1 MKKVNN
7 NYYSVSGEGI
17 VTATTTEGMKADILD
32 KVERMYNF
40 VKSMGDE
47 LPMLRFS
54 QILDEMMEIAK
65 DIDEKGQMDDE
76 QMYDVWELI
85 MMFGDEVANNM
96 PIGYA
101 REYLEMRLS
110 TIIKVLQG
118 EKVIVRG

>member
-1 MKKVNN
+1 MQKVNN
-7 NYYSVSGEGI
+7 NYYSASGEDI
-17 VTATTTEGMKADILD
+17 VTATTTEGMKTDILD
-32 KVERMYNF
+32 KVERMYDF

-65 DIDEKGQMDDE
+65 DIDEKGQMEDE

-96 PIGYA
+96 
-101 REYLEMRLS
+101 
-110 TIIKVLQG
+110 
-118 EKVIVRG
+118 